1 MPVLDFSSV
10 KDELFPPI
18 ASVFAKT
25 SSLLIKVRGLESFVI
40 LCGGT
45 NEPASP
51 DDDLSGIVSEAH
63 PKPSTSRS
71 ILDKYTIQEKLVPL
85 LKSIRTKEPAV
96 MMAALKV
103 FRQISQVADVEF
115 VALEILPILWNFSLG
130 PLLNVQQFAS
140 FMELIK
146 SLSSKVEREHTRK
159 LQELASANGN
169 SSSKN
174 LDSAFG
180 GLATASDGDMD
191 GSGTSDFE
199 RLVLGKTQDAKPVE
213 NVWGVWESSRSPKSA
228 TTSGNT
234 PQFSWSSTPQPTG
247 TSKPATT
254 TARTSGN
261 HRSVTPDMNMTSFP
275 SLQPT
280 SSQQVSSFPSLQPT
294 TTSSWNS
301 SGVGMGQNAQATRSM
316 NFFPAAGIVS
326 QGEQSSFAIP
336 PPPSVSTPTSHN
348 TTSLG
353 QLNLQMRPANSS
365 MQSTQMIPG
374 QQQKQGLD
382 KYESLL

>member
-1 MPVLDFSSV
+1 MLPVLDFSSV

-25 SSLLIKVRGLESFVI
+25 SSLLIKVRGLQSFVI

-45 NEPASP
+45 NEPASS
-51 DDDLSGIVSEAH
+51 DDDLSGIVSEAR
-63 PKPSTSRS
+63 PKVSASTS

-103 FRQISQVADVEF
+103 FQQIGQVADVEF

-130 PLLNVQQFAS
+130 PLLNVQQFTS

-146 SLSSKVEREHTRK
+146 SLSSKVERDHTRK
-159 LQELASANGN
+159 LQELASANGTT
-169 SSSKN
+169 SKGA
-174 LDSAFG
+174 DSTFG
-180 GLATASDGDMD
+180 GLHMTGDGGVD
-191 GSGTSDFE
+191 GGTSDFE

-228 TTSGNT
+228 TACVNM
-234 PQFSWSSTPQPTG
+234 PQFSWSLTPQPMSP
-247 TSKPATT
+247 SKPATP
-254 TARTSGN
+254 TARINSN
-261 HRSVTPDMNMTSFP
+261 PRSVTPDMNMTSFP
-275 SLQPT
+275 TLQ
-280 SSQQVSSFPSLQPT
+280 SAARQQVSSFPSLQPT
-294 TTSSWNS
+294 TTSSCNS
-301 SGVGMGQNAQATRSM
+301 SGTGMGQNAQFANSSNFSSAT
-316 NFFPAAGIVS
+316 GIMS
-326 QGEQSSFAIP
+326 QGPSSFAIP
-336 PPPSVSTPTSHN
+336 PPPSINALPSHN
-348 TTSLG
+348 TSLFG
-353 QLNLQMRPANSS
+353 QANFQMPDLNSG
-365 MQSTQMIPG
+365 MQTTQMTAG